1 MEISRISS
9 KGQVTIPKSI
19 RELLEVDAGDRILF
33 IEENGR
39 AYITKASLVALND
52 FQLTMARGA
61 RNQGISKQEFE
72 NKQETNQEDSWGK
85 PRDKKQV

>member
-1 MEISRISS
+1 MEIAKISS

-39 AYITKASLVALND
+39 AYITKASLAALND
-52 FQLTMARGA
+52 YQQAMSKGA
-61 RNQGISKQEFE
+61 RIQGISSQEFE
-72 NKQETNQEDSWGK
+72 EKQETRQEDSWAV
-85 PRDKKQV
+85 PRPPK

>member
-39 AYITKASLVALND
+39 AYIAKASLVALND
-52 FQLTMARGA
+52 YQLNMTKGA

-72 NKQETNQEDSWGK
+72 NKQAINQEDSWGK
-85 PRDKKQV
+85 PRVKN

>member
-33 IEENGR
+33 IEEW
-39 AYITKASLVALND
+39 TSLYNQS
-52 FQLTMARGA
+52 QLGCA
-61 RNQGISKQEFE
+61 Q
-72 NKQETNQEDSWGK
+72 
-85 PRDKKQV
+85 